1 MCAMSNK
8 PEVPQKPRHLPPP
21 PVPLRT
27 NKPQQQSQQ
36 QTAAGVPPPSL
47 PHPGTTSTGGLDS
60 DYPMNPTWFFHS
72 PPPSCG
78 SLKSSSDWIKER
90 TKAAVDLPPK
100 LCLKSVPVLPVRP
113 SNQKP
118 SPAVKSPPVI
128 AVKSVESSS
137 SSSSESSSSSS
148 GPKSLPRRDLN
159 FTNEIKSRCSQRLTE
174 RLPPQV
180 HYNSNVSI

>member
-1 MCAMSNK
+1 MSNK

-27 NKPQQQSQQ
+27 NKPQQQSHQ
-36 QTAAGVPPPSL
+36 QTAAEAPL
-47 PHPGTTSTGGLDS
+47 PLPPGTTSTGGGLDS

-72 PPPSCG
+72 PPSSEICG
-78 SLKSSSDWIKER
+78 SLKQNSSSDWIKER

-113 SNQKP
+113 SNQQH
-118 SPAVKSPPVI
+118 SPAVKSPPVVM
-128 AVKSVESSS
+128 AVKSAESSS
-137 SSSSESSSSSS
+137 SSSSESSSSSA
-148 GPKSLPRRDLN
+148 PRRDLN
-159 FTNEIKSRCSQRLTE
+159 FTKEIKSRCSQRLTE

-180 HYNSNVSI
+180 HYNSNVSTYQ